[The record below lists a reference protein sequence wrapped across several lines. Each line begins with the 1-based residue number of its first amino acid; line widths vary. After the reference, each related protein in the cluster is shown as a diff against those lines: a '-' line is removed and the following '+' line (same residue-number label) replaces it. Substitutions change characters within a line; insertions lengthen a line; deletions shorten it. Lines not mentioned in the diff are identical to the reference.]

1 MEKSKR
7 TTKQLTA
14 DFEKSEIDL
23 LKNALKKSYTERFFT
38 MTSLM
43 KLDSMFRNAKI
54 SHQPDVKTNKG

>member
-1 MEKSKR
+1 MEKSKI

-43 KLDSMFRNAKI
+43 KLDRMFRNAKI